1 MASAPL
7 MPVAL
12 RIAPF
17 VTLTALVLWTGFDVL
32 AVTEPRLF
40 QTFAALLVIGTL
52 GLALANLPGW
62 GWAQPGGFVALSLSY
77 FGAHVIVLGVDVLAG
92 LAFVTLLFVHMA
104 TRSSAERFA
113 PVYARPL
120 GSEER
125 ILVNAAL
132 GRMVLRVAFA
142 AGLGLLLP
150 LLAADLALTGIVPA
164 RTIPSAVLLA
174 AAIVLVVAL
183 LAILPVLERRTT

>member
-62 GWAQPGGFVALSLSY
+62 FVALSLSY

-104 TRSSAERFA
+104 TRSAAERFA